1 MSAQQLRQEQRSNC
15 GYYSLPCFSVYAL
28 LLTPFNCASK
38 RIAAAMLWRFVN
50 TNRIR
55 FFTGRVAVLLLGPPL
70 VLCGLGQS
78 QRVLPHSLVE
88 EKRVR
93 MGYVVDSDAIWETQ
107 MNGWGGATK
116 WVEDWERKWGGKEQE
131 AQTAFKNE
139 CFSVPL
145 LCSQV
150 VAVHMWLCAHPS
162 E

>member
-1 MSAQQLRQEQRSNC
+1 
-15 GYYSLPCFSVYAL
+15 
-28 LLTPFNCASK
+28 
-38 RIAAAMLWRFVN
+38 MLWRFVN

-107 MNGWGGATK
+107 MNGWGGGNK
-116 WVEDWERKWGGKEQE
+116 VSGRLGEEMGGKR
-131 AQTAFKNE
+131 ARSTD
-139 CFSVPL
+139 CL
-145 LCSQV
+145 
-150 VAVHMWLCAHPS
+150 
-162 E
+162 

>member
-107 MNGWGGATK
+107 MNGWG
-116 WVEDWERKWGGKEQE
+116 WGGQQSEWK
-131 AQTAFKNE
+131 TGRGNGGKKSKKHRLPLKMNVSVFL
-139 CFSVPL
+139 CFAAKL
-145 LCSQV
+145 
-150 VAVHMWLCAHPS
+150 
-162 E
+162 

>member
-1 MSAQQLRQEQRSNC
+1 
-15 GYYSLPCFSVYAL
+15 
-28 LLTPFNCASK
+28 
-38 RIAAAMLWRFVN
+38 MLWRFVN

-107 MNGWGGATK
+107 MNGGGGGNK
-116 WVEDWERKWGGKEQE
+116 VSGRLGEEMGGKEQE

-150 VAVHMWLCAHPS
+150 VAVHM
-162 E
+162 